1 MKSFLVAAA
10 LGVSLGAI
18 NHPAAAQGKAAAW
31 PKEPTS
37 VFGIPLGG
45 EMKDEDLRDCGGIH
59 DPSQE
64 YPVAV
69 CALKKGM
76 FGGDVLIAHI
86 PIDSMDDG
94 VVQRKDFVVKSVMV
108 NAKHENYRDVKAVLI
123 ERYGRPTSTKKETL
137 QNGYGAK
144 FSSEVL
150 HWQGRRVSLTLHER
164 TSAADKT
171 AFIFLDNSKSDAA
184 AASACEKRKA
194 DAARL

>member
-1 MKSFLVAAA
+1 MKRVLIAASVAAA
-10 LGVSLGAI
+10 LITAG
-18 NHPAAAQGKAAAW
+18 HAAFAQGKSAAW

-64 YPVAV
+64 NPVAV

-150 HWQGRRVSLTLHER
+150 HWQGKRVSLTLHER
-164 TSAADKT
+164 TSSAEKT
-171 AFIFLDNSKSDAA
+171 AFIFLDNSKADGA
-184 AASACEKRKA
+184 AASAGEKRKA

>member
-1 MKSFLVAAA
+1 MKNFLVAAA
-10 LGVSLGAI
+10 LAVGLGATS
-18 NHPAAAQGKAAAW
+18 HSALAQGKATAW
-31 PKEPTS
+31 PKEPTA

-45 EMKDEDLRDCGGIH
+45 EMKDEDLRDCGGIY
-59 DPSQE
+59 DPSQD

-86 PIDSMDDG
+86 PIDSMEDG

-164 TSAADKT
+164 TSTADKT
-171 AFIFLDNSKSDAA
+171 AFIFLGNSTDAA
-184 AASACEKRKA
+184 AASAGEKRKA

>member
-1 MKSFLVAAA
+1 MKRVLIAASVAAA
-10 LGVSLGAI
+10 LVTAG
-18 NHPAAAQGKAAAW
+18 HAAFAQGKATAW

-184 AASACEKRKA
+184 AASAGEKRKA

>member
-1 MKSFLVAAA
+1 MKKILIAASVVAVMAAA
-10 LGVSLGAI
+10 S
-18 NHPAAAQGKAAAW
+18 HPAFSQRKAAAW
-31 PKEPTS
+31 PKEPVA

-45 EMKDEDLRDCGGIH
+45 EMKDEDLRDCGGIY
-59 DPSQE
+59 DPSQQ

-86 PIDSMDDG
+86 PIDSMEDG
-94 VVQRKDFVVKSVMV
+94 VVQRKDFVVKSLMV

-150 HWQGRRVSLTLHER
+150 HWQGERVSLTLHER

-171 AFIFLDNSKSDAA
+171 AFIFLDNSKADAA
-184 AASACEKRKA
+184 ASSAGEKRKA
-194 DAARL
+194 DAAKL

>member
-1 MKSFLVAAA
+1 MNRILFSACMLVASATA
-10 LGVSLGAI
+10 S
-18 NHPAAAQGKAAAW
+18 HPAFAQGKATAW
-31 PKEPTS
+31 PKEPTA

-184 AASACEKRKA
+184 AASAGEKRKA

>member
-1 MKSFLVAAA
+1 MKGFLVAAA
-10 LGVSLGAI
+10 LAVGLGAI
-18 NHPAAAQGKAAAW
+18 NHPAVAQGKATAW

-108 NAKHENYRDVKAVLI
+108 NAKHENYRAVKAVLI
-123 ERYGRPTSTKKETL
+123 ERYGRPTSTRKETL

-150 HWQGRRVSLTLHER
+150 HWQGKRVSLTLHER

-171 AFIFLDNSKSDAA
+171 AFIFLDNSKADAA
-184 AASACEKRKA
+184 ASSAGEKRKA

>member
-1 MKSFLVAAA
+1 MHKAFIAAAIVAAFA
-10 LGVSLGAI
+10 TSPISAS
-18 NHPAAAQGKAAAW
+18 AQGKPAAW

-86 PIDSMDDG
+86 PIDSMEDG

-171 AFIFLDNSKSDAA
+171 AFIFLDNSKSDAGA
-184 AASACEKRKA
+184 VSAGEKRKA

>member
-1 MKSFLVAAA
+1 MQKTLVTAA
-10 LGVSLGAI
+10 LFAAFATAQISATAQVKGAGW
-18 NHPAAAQGKAAAW
+18 A
-31 PKEPTS
+31 KEPTS

-45 EMKDEDLRDCGGIH
+45 EMKNEDLRDCGGIH

-86 PIDSMDDG
+86 PIDSMEDG

-108 NAKHENYRDVKAVLI
+108 NAMHENYRDVKAVLI
-123 ERYGRPTSTKKETL
+123 ERYGKPSSVSNEFL

-150 HWQGRRVSLTLHER
+150 RWRGRRLSLTMYER
-164 TSAADKT
+164 STVPDKST
-171 AFIFLDNSKSDAA
+171 FIFTGISANGEST
-184 AASACEKRKA
+184 ASEGARRKA
-194 DAARL
+194 DAAKL

>member
-1 MKSFLVAAA
+1 MKNALIAAGIVIA
-10 LGVSLGAI
+10 LAGAS
-18 NHPAAAQGKAAAW
+18 HTASAQGKGASWA
-31 PKEPTS
+31 KEPTT
-37 VFGIPLGG
+37 VFGIPIGG

-123 ERYGRPTSTKKETL
+123 ERYGRPTSAKKETL

-164 TSAADKT
+164 ASTVDKT
-171 AFIFLDNSKSDAA
+171 AFIFRDNFKAE
-184 AASACEKRKA
+184 AASESAGQKRKA
-194 DAARL
+194 DASKL